1 MIKLKILVLFNL
13 KFKKDILK
21 LERILNYNAFKQIS
35 EKTYIGNLDNN
46 EILVLKEKI
55 SKIPDENGFIII
67 IPICGAFYNKIKYFG
82 KEINLEEEKYK
93 IL

>member
-1 MIKLKILVLFNL
+1 MIRLKILVLFNL

-21 LERILNYNAFKQIS
+21 LKRILNYNAFKQIN

-46 EILVLKEKI
+46 EILILKEKI

-67 IPICGAFYNKIKYFG
+67 PICGACYNKITYFG
-82 KEINLEEEKYK
+82 KEIRLEEEKYK

>member
-46 EILVLKEKI
+46 EILILKEKI

-67 IPICGAFYNKIKYFG
+67 IPICGACYNKITYFG
-82 KEINLEEEKYK
+82 KEINLEEEKYE

>member
-1 MIKLKILVLFNL
+1 MDLFVN
-13 KFKKDILK
+13 FVFINP
-21 LERILNYNAFKQIS
+21 LNYNAFKQIN

-46 EILVLKEKI
+46 EILILKEKI

-67 IPICGAFYNKIKYFG
+67 IPICGACYNKITYFG
-82 KEINLEEEKYK
+82 KEIRLEEEKYK

>member
-1 MIKLKILVLFNL
+1 MIRLKILVLFNL

-21 LERILNYNAFKQIS
+21 LKRILNYNAFKQIN

-46 EILVLKEKI
+46 EILILKEKI

-67 IPICGAFYNKIKYFG
+67 PICGACYNKITYFG
-82 KEINLEEEKYK
+82 KEIRLEEEKYM

>member
-21 LERILNYNAFKQIS
+21 LKRILNYNAFKQIS

-46 EILVLKEKI
+46 EILVLKE
-55 SKIPDENGFIII
+55 NGFIII
-67 IPICGAFYNKIKYFG
+67 IPICGACYNKITYFG

>member
-46 EILVLKEKI
+46 EILVLKEKNI
-55 SKIPDENGFIII
+55 
-67 IPICGAFYNKIKYFG
+67 
-82 KEINLEEEKYK
+82 
-93 IL
+93 

>member
-46 EILVLKEKI
+46 EILVKYQNKVKYVTPGQACVLYLGEECLGGGIIKEVRK
-55 SKIPDENGFIII
+55 N
-67 IPICGAFYNKIKYFG
+67 N
-82 KEINLEEEKYK
+82 EKVWY
-93 IL
+93 L